1 MIQDVA
7 PLRFDNAFIPASPA
21 VDDLVLDLSADGL
34 LLLNGLPPTVEAWR
48 KSPARQNAAL
58 LYAFRLTTEEDASPS
73 RPASDT
79 FRTASA
85 VACSASEASD
95 TARETE
101 KGIADLPLPARETE
115 KDAAAPGCASAPAR
129 ETDAPSALLRRE
141 RPETRFFLVLRAGDS
156 DAPTPD
162 SWRRVAPRD
171 LRTAPAPLPLVA
183 ATAAHLFR
191 WYDTT
196 RFCPRCASP
205 LKHAEK
211 ERALACP
218 SCGHILYPVIAPCV
232 IVAVTHEDRLLLTRY
247 ARPGAKHLVLVAG
260 FIEIGETAE
269 QAAAREVM
277 EETGLRI
284 KNLRYQ
290 GSQPWGFSG
299 SLVSAF
305 SAELD
310 GPDTIRLDTSELAEA
325 RWVRRADIPP
335 CPALDSFT
343 MHLIHRFA
351 RGEL

>member
-7 PLRFDNAFIPASPA
+7 PLRFDNAFLPASPA
-21 VDDLVLDLSADGL
+21 AEDLVLDLCADGL
-34 LLLNGLPPTVEAWR
+34 LLLNGLPPTVQQWR
-48 KSPARQNAAL
+48 QSPASHNAAL
-58 LYAFRLTTEEDASPS
+58 LYAFRLTIEEDTALPAYDASRPRSGDS
-73 RPASDT
+73 RPAGEQ
-79 FRTASA
+79 A
-85 VACSASEASD
+85 
-95 TARETE
+95 
-101 KGIADLPLPARETE
+101 
-115 KDAAAPGCASAPAR
+115 
-129 ETDAPSALLRRE
+129 APSALLRRE
-141 RPETRFFLVLRAGDS
+141 LPETRFFLALRAADA
-156 DAPTPD
+156 DAPTPHA
-162 SWRRVAPRD
+162 WQRTVPRD
-171 LRTAPAPLPLVA
+171 LRTAPSPLPLVA

-191 WYDTT
+191 WYDPT

-232 IVAVTHEDRLLLTRY
+232 IVAVTHKDRLLLTRY
-247 ARPGAKHLVLVAG
+247 ARPGAKHFVLVAG

-277 EETGLRI
+277 EETGLHI
-284 KNLRYQ
+284 KNLRYR

-310 GPDTIRLDTSELAEA
+310 GPDTIHLDTSELAEA
-325 RWVRRADIPP
+325 RWVRRSDIPP
-335 CPALDSFT
+335 CPSLDSFT
-343 MHLIHRFA
+343 MHLIRSFA